1 MALACGILVSSARDV
16 RAEPSSA
23 PAANVAYSAP
33 SEELQDEEL
42 DTAPAPTSEE
52 RALAVGAA
60 IVPGVLLHGAGSYV
74 LGRPTTAKRLLLLQ
88 GIGMGF
94 VALGGGLLFSTGA
107 ARDFAGPGAALS
119 IAGVG
124 LFSVSWA
131 ADLYSVLAP
140 EGGLGRDP
148 GWTSNLE
155 AELGY
160 RYIYDPNFEYRNFV
174 VNALTGR
181 IGPLRLS
188 PSLWSSPDTANE
200 RFRTELA
207 YRLSGPEPERKSA
220 SGTFFDVEIAFTN
233 HRYGQEG
240 FQLTTY
246 EGALEGRW
254 DLTDYDPFLRGSFI
268 DFGLGVGSQIYSW
281 DVVPDDSVSSTLLL
295 GGFGFGIYLGDRSP
309 VGGFVRA
316 YYDHRHDDLA
326 AGLLAPGLGSGVAGH
341 FGLEGIYYLSEQ
353 WGVRADAQIG
363 SALVVGASGLFRYG
377 GDE

>member
-1 MALACGILVSSARDV
+1 VALDAH
-16 RAEPSSA
+16 
-23 PAANVAYSAP
+23 AASP
-33 SEELQDEEL
+33 SEPEDGEA
-42 DTAPAPTSEE
+42 DTALAPTSGE
-52 RALAVGAA
+52 RALALGAA
-60 IVPGVLLHGAGSYV
+60 VVPGVLLHGAGSYV
-74 LGRPTTAKRLLLLQ
+74 LGRPTTAKKLLLLQ
-88 GIGMGF
+88 GIGIGF
-94 VALGGGLLFSTGA
+94 LALGGGLLFSTGA

-119 IAGVG
+119 VAGVG

-148 GWTSNLE
+148 GWTSNFE

-160 RYIYDPNFEYRNFV
+160 RYVYDPSFEYRNFV

-181 IGPLRLS
+181 VGPLRLS
-188 PSLWSSPDTANE
+188 PSLWSSPDNANE

-207 YRLSGPEPERKSA
+207 YRVSGPEPGTMKP
-220 SGTFFDVEIAFTN
+220 SGTFFDAEVAFTN
-233 HRYGQEG
+233 HRYGHEG

-246 EGALEGRW
+246 EAALEGRW
-254 DLTDYDPFLRGSFI
+254 DLADYDHYLRGAFV
-268 DFGLGVGSQIYSW
+268 DFGLGLGSQIYSW

-295 GGFGFGIYLGDRSP
+295 AGFGFGIYLGDRSP
-309 VGGFVRA
+309 EGGYVRV

-326 AGLLAPGLGSGVAGH
+326 AGLLATGLGSGVAGH
-341 FGLEGIYYLSEQ
+341 FGLEGLYYLSEE
-353 WGVRADAQIG
+353 WGMRADAQIG